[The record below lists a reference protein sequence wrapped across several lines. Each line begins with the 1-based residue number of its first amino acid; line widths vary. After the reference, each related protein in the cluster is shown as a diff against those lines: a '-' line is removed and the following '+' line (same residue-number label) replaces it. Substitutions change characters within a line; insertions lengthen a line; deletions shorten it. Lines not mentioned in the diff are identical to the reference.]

1 VAAVV
6 VAVMLL
12 KAEQVVLV
20 SLSLHT
26 NPKQNSKKT
35 EGILGFPLYIPT
47 I

>member
-1 VAAVV
+1 MQGQA
-6 VAVMLL
+6 
-12 KAEQVVLV
+12 VLV
-20 SLSLHT
+20 SSLLNT